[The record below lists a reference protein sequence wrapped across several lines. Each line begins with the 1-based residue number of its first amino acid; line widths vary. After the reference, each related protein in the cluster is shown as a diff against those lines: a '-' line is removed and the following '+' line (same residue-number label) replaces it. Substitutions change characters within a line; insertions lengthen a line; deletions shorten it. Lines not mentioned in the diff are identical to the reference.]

1 MTTAVAL
8 AGASSREKRLNE
20 SEPLKESLALKR
32 WLCCLG
38 PCVLAGLFVAGCSK
52 SSKGSDQSAGASEP
66 PSAAAVALGD
76 ASHGEQIFAQNC
88 ASCHGGNG
96 VGGDVG
102 PSLRDEKSRKGY
114 QAAIAWIEDPKSPM
128 PKLYPLPLSLKN
140 VEDVAA
146 YIQTL

>member
-1 MTTAVAL
+1 M
-8 AGASSREKRLNE
+8 
-20 SEPLKESLALKR
+20 
-32 WLCCLG
+32 
-38 PCVLAGLFVAGCSK
+38 LAGLLVAACSK
-52 SSKGSDQSAGASEP
+52 SSKGSDQSAAASEP
-66 PSAAAVALGD
+66 PTAGNAASTAAGAAALAMGD

-96 VGGDVG
+96 VGGGVG

-114 QAAIAWIEDPKSPM
+114 QAAIAWIEDPKAPM
-128 PKLYPLPLSLKN
+128 PKLYPSPLSLKD